1 MSNTKMGADC
11 CGDRYNC
18 NTTIK
23 CACGCDV
30 FFCRSCYASHMIE
43 IANQALKSGFKPN
56 PAWVAAEREEAGF
69 PPATG
74 KIGWR

>member
-1 MSNTKMGADC
+1 
-11 CGDRYNC
+11 
-18 NTTIK
+18 
-23 CACGCDV
+23 
-30 FFCRSCYASHMIE
+30 MIE